1 MSFKDVLM
9 PFTAWKNL
17 FAEPVTVRRPEQVQG
32 APRYRGFHD
41 NDITTCIGC
50 GTCEDICQNAAID
63 LVEVVG
69 NDAVVTKDGDSG
81 LRPRIDYGR
90 CCWCAL
96 CVDVCTTQSLSL
108 TNHFKWSSTDP
119 DDFRFTPGIDIKPW
133 TGETLGY
140 HKADGYDLYSTVR
153 IPMAELEPEA
163 RDKSFVELIAGY
175 SKEQAQKE
183 ADRCVEC
190 GICTATCPAHM
201 GIPSYIRA
209 VREDD
214 MEEGLRVLYETNPL
228 PEICGRICT
237 HKCETV
243 CSLHHKGDALSI
255 RWLKRYIADQV
266 SAERYKEILGTDSI
280 IPNNK
285 KVAIIGAG
293 PSGLSAAHYLALLG
307 YSVKIFEQ
315 LSEPGG
321 MTRYGIPEYR
331 LPYDQIDKDIDYIRS
346 LGVEMQF
353 HTRVGRD
360 IQLEELHAQYD
371 AVFAGT
377 GLHLGRSTRVPG
389 SDHKRVYQ
397 AIELLRKV
405 TDGEEIDVA
414 ERVVVIGGGNV
425 AMDITRTMA
434 RLQNRKY
441 GKVNVLATCL
451 ETADIMPADVEE
463 VVEARE
469 EHAVID
475 PGWGP
480 QEIEI
485 SEGQITGLHVSKCL
499 SVFDEQGRF
508 NPKLD
513 HSQKK
518 FFPADMIIESIG
530 QGMDLQYTEGIKEQL
545 EMGPRG
551 KVKVDAFFQTTVP
564 WLFVGGDIAEGP
576 DVIHGI
582 ANGHKAARGID
593 SYLQGEKD

>member
-451 ETADIMPADVEE
+451 ESADIMPADVEE